1 MVFYGLDIVF
11 VPVNLT
17 LSTVLQQIMASGD
30 NKGIRT
36 IIISLSYDFQWGI
49 EEKK

>member
-1 MVFYGLDIVF
+1 MLAAVAFISLPRPY
-11 VPVNLT
+11 
-17 LSTVLQQIMASGD
+17 SARMQQILASGD